1 MQISIADA
9 RPPYVEFE
17 VRPVEDRNASIR
29 EGRYIAKDVIFAL
42 VTPSGSKDRVERI
55 ATEWLAHIAEEAR
68 KGRFNQSW
76 VDYYQ
81 SGYQRFKEGQEIP
94 EFGTALRQWPGISP
108 AQLKMLTD
116 INIRTVEDLAS
127 ATEEAVS
134 HMGMGSRALIQRAK
148 EFLANIDVNRPA
160 EEVAALRE
168 EVARLTA
175 TNADLQKSIAELQA
189 QTGTKP
195 VRPQKPEKDE

>member
-1 MQISIADA
+1 MQIAIADA

-17 VRPVEDRNASIR
+17 VRAIEDRTASIR
-29 EGRYIAKDVIFAL
+29 EGRFIAKDVIFAL
-42 VTPSGSKDRVERI
+42 VTPSGSKDRVERV
-55 ATEWLAHIAEEAR
+55 AEEWIAHIAEEAR

-76 VDYYQ
+76 VDYYRA
-81 SGYQRFKEGQEIP
+81 GYAQFKAGQEVP
-94 EFGTALRQWPGISP
+94 EFGTPLRQWPGISP

-127 ATEEAVS
+127 ATEEAIS
-134 HMGMGSRALIQRAK
+134 HMGMGSRALIQRAR
-148 EFLANIDVNRPA
+148 EFLSNIEVNKPA

-175 TNADLQKSIAELQA
+175 SNEALQASLRELQA
-189 QTGTKP
+189 QTGTAPK
-195 VRPQKPEKDE
+195 RPQKPSQDD